1 MLARLILAVLL
12 TALALPAT
20 AAMPCHD
27 DAPMIGEMMHHAPAV
42 PDRAVPAHICIGC
55 VPPSSWRTAPID
67 TPFLLPAAPEFQ
79 ALAGLVAGP
88 AHAPDPPPPRISA

>member
-42 PDRAVPAHICIGC
+42 PDHLAEEMVNTVNGLQVYKEELAKNTTEQTRLRA
-55 VPPSSWRTAPID
+55 
-67 TPFLLPAAPEFQ
+67 EFD
-79 ALAGLVAGP
+79 ADINRFKELKG
-88 AHAPDPPPPRISA
+88 IK